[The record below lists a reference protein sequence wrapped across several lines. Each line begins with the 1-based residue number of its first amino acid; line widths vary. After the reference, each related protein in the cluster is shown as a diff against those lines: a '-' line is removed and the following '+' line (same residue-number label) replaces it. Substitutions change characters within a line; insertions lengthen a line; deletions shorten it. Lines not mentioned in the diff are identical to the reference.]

1 MIKTSYIEILRTF
14 DKDEM
19 KRFEA
24 FLSSP
29 YFNTRNNSINL
40 FSIVKKYSPEFDSK
54 MLEKEVVWKKLF
66 PGKDYNYGL
75 MKNIIFEITKL
86 TERFLEIEEFN
97 NNDKQRMNNLLRKLG
112 DKNLESIFMSKY
124 NSYEKTHFKSTKFYG
139 EFYRDYINFKDIKF
153 EFEAYN
159 PKLRT
164 KLFATEIS
172 ELLIFDFMAK
182 FSNNFNNVYIEKTE
196 HNEKPDN
203 EFLDIFNK
211 TVFSNK
217 ELENYLVELSNKDD
231 KKYKTAIVFF
241 KLMKSYLNP
250 KSIDSYF
257 EFKNILFQND
267 KFIEESTMRGM
278 YASLGSALDN
288 CKDVM
293 TFNKN
298 QELYDIINHLIEKN
312 IFVSEDGKVLPT
324 LYLMTIKTSAYLK
337 KHELIEKLIKEF
349 LPKIDPSL
357 MENFK
362 MYSLAYLHYS
372 KNEFD
377 KSLEYSNKIS
387 IDTFQLKYFL
397 KNLQIIISFEKNDY
411 EMFLFLNDTHKHFL
425 SKNKSVSESYK
436 ESNMKFLNYTNSL
449 FKLKE
454 SSDKT
459 EFSFTEN
466 AILNDVVVNKYW
478 LIEKLKE
485 MDNK

>member
-1 MIKTSYIEILRTF
+1 
-14 DKDEM
+14 
-19 KRFEA
+19 
-24 FLSSP
+24 
-29 YFNTRNNSINL
+29 
-40 FSIVKKYSPEFDSK
+40 
-54 MLEKEVVWKKLF
+54 
-66 PGKDYNYGL
+66 
-75 MKNIIFEITKL
+75 
-86 TERFLEIEEFN
+86 
-97 NNDKQRMNNLLRKLG
+97 
-112 DKNLESIFMSKY
+112 
-124 NSYEKTHFKSTKFYG
+124 
-139 EFYRDYINFKDIKF
+139 
-153 EFEAYN
+153 
-159 PKLRT
+159 
-164 KLFATEIS
+164 
-172 ELLIFDFMAK
+172 
-182 FSNNFNNVYIEKTE
+182 
-196 HNEKPDN
+196 
-203 EFLDIFNK
+203 
-211 TVFSNK
+211 
-217 ELENYLVELSNKDD
+217 
-231 KKYKTAIVFF
+231 
-241 KLMKSYLNP
+241 MKSYLNP

-459 EFSFTEN
+459 EISFTEN